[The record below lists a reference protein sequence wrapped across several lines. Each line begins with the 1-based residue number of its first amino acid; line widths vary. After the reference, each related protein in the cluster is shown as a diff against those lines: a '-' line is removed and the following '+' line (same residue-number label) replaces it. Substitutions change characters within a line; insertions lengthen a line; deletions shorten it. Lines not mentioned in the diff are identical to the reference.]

1 MKKIVLMAATA
12 ALAFSCSQQKDLKV
26 LVLYYS
32 QNGSTKAVAE
42 EICNRLGADIEAIVP
57 VTPFDGN
64 FQETIDRCLKE
75 REAGVLPDLQP
86 LTSDIKD

>member
-42 EICNRLGADIEAIVP
+42 EICNHCSLSSIE
-57 VTPFDGN
+57 
-64 FQETIDRCLKE
+64 
-75 REAGVLPDLQP
+75 PD
-86 LTSDIKD
+86 